1 MTLVDTSVWI
11 RMFQKHKPLRLLD
24 VVTFDDVVTS
34 LPIVQ
39 EVLQGFRDET
49 AFRQARM
56 AMLSFPIVDS
66 PIPQNIF
73 EEAIHLY
80 RNARKNGFTVRSSVD
95 CLIAA
100 SAIKHNLIVLH
111 QDRDFPQLASIS
123 SLRQKAVQHPE

>member
-1 MTLVDTSVWI
+1 
-11 RMFQKHKPLRLLD
+11 MFQKHKPLRLLD